1 MFDKRKIIIIIITF
15 GLFFSSILL
24 SGCTKPKQW
33 ISYDGRIRNYIIHI
47 PSNYD
52 AEEPIPLV
60 LALHGG
66 GGNSENM
73 QDKTGFNQLANEEGF
88 IVVYPDGTGR
98 LINRLLTWNS
108 GHCCGF
114 AFKNDID
121 DVGFIR
127 TLIEQIQQEFLI
139 DTNKIFITGH
149 SNGGMMAYRLGS
161 ELSDIVAAIAPV
173 AGSIGGKATEDSEVW
188 TIPEPSF
195 PISVL
200 AIHGL
205 LDENVA
211 YDGGRGN
218 KTTGTRSDISVNN
231 SIDFWVKYNNCNPI
245 PEIEESGT
253 IIIETYKEGDMGTEV
268 VLCTLINGEHW
279 WPGSEKD
286 PYKEISAS
294 ELIWEFFKTHPKQ

>member
-1 MFDKRKIIIIIITF
+1 MFDKRKIIIIIIIF

-98 LINRLLTWNS
+98 FRNRLLTWNS

-139 DTNKIFITGH
+139 DPNKIFITGH

-211 YDGGRGN
+211 YDGGQGN
-218 KTTGTRSDISVNN
+218 KTSGTRSDISVND
-231 SIDFWVKYNNCNPI
+231 SIDFWVEYNNCNPI
-245 PEIEESGT
+245 SEIEESGN

>member
-127 TLIEQIQQEFLI
+127 TLIEQIQQEFVI

-188 TIPEPSF
+188 TITEPSF

-231 SIDFWVKYNNCNPI
+231 SIDFWVEYNNCNPI
-245 PEIEESGT
+245 PEIEESGN
-253 IIIETYKEGDMGTEV
+253 IIIETYKEGYMGTEV

>member
-1 MFDKRKIIIIIITF
+1 MFDKRKIIIIIIIF

-33 ISYDGRIRNYIIHI
+33 IYYDGRIRNYIIHI

-98 LINRLLTWNS
+98 LRNRLLTWNS

-149 SNGGMMAYRLGS
+149 SNGGMMTYRLGS

-173 AGSIGGKATEDSEVW
+173 AGSIGGKATEDSEV
-188 TIPEPSF
+188 
-195 PISVL
+195 
-200 AIHGL
+200 
-205 LDENVA
+205 
-211 YDGGRGN
+211 
-218 KTTGTRSDISVNN
+218 
-231 SIDFWVKYNNCNPI
+231 
-245 PEIEESGT
+245 
-253 IIIETYKEGDMGTEV
+253 
-268 VLCTLINGEHW
+268 
-279 WPGSEKD
+279 
-286 PYKEISAS
+286 
-294 ELIWEFFKTHPKQ
+294 